1 MKEGDTIYLRA
12 IDGSNAARRG
22 DRGIIK
28 EEIITKV
35 GKKYIECGHYKFHI
49 DSMIQHNGQYS
60 ADYKAYLSK
69 EFLENE
75 METERLY
82 KLVSS
87 VFRNYSVPENINLT
101 MLQEISKILK
111 IN

>member
-1 MKEGDTIYLRA
+1 MKEGDTIYLRT
-12 IDGSNAARRG
+12 IDGSNAARFWGSR
-22 DRGIIK
+22 RC

-35 GKKYIECGHYKFHI
+35 GKKYIETEHYKFYI
-49 DSMIQHNGQYS
+49 DSLIQHNGQYS
-60 ADYKAYLSK
+60 ADYKGYLNK
-69 EFLENE
+69 EVLENE

-82 KLVSS
+82 KSVSS
-87 VFRNYSVPENINLT
+87 MFRNYSVPENIDLT